1 MIINKKYKKL
11 EITLPPYNG
20 WGNEED
26 SRGNCLRLIPKQPK
40 KDFYK
45 FVDKDSVILRFL
57 GKLNSKT
64 PEDLDRKFLISYFL
78 SDDTVKI
85 YEMPKK
91 NSGKKIKIYIKIY
104 IKIFLFCYF

>member
-1 MIINKKYKKL
+1 MKIKKL
-11 EITLPPYNG
+11 NLINLERTLPPYNG

-26 SRGNCLRLIPKQPK
+26 SIGNCLRLIPKQPK

-45 FVDKDSVILRFL
+45 FADKDTVILRFL
-57 GKLNSKT
+57 AKLNSKI

-91 NSGKKIKIYIKIY
+91 NSGKN
-104 IKIFLFCYF
+104 